1 LTNSWLPEGFERL
14 GRIQGEPR
22 VSDGSP
28 AAVLLEAAVEV
39 GQIIRTISAIRS
51 LVRRWTP
58 ILRAK
63 RAIEAMLEHKRAF
76 VLVPK
81 LESFEALAAELA
93 GFGVKASRIPDTDI
107 DIKAMRHRLDLT
119 QEQFALH
126 FGLDLDAVRNWE
138 HGRRKPDTAARSYL
152 RAICNDPAA
161 VEAALWLKP
170 EPPGFTK
177 PAA

>member
-14 GRIQGEPR
+14 GRVPGEPR

-28 AAVLLEAAVEV
+28 AAVLLEGLTEL
-39 GQIIRTISAIRS
+39 RHMKTITAIRA
-51 LVRRWTP
+51 LGRRWTP

-63 RAIEAMLEHKRAF
+63 RAIEAMIANGRAF

-81 LESFEALAAELA
+81 LESIDALTAELA
-93 GFGVKASRIPDTDI
+93 ECGVKASRIPDTDV
-107 DIKAMRHRLDLT
+107 DVKAMRDRLDLT

-126 FGLDLDAVRNWE
+126 YGLDLDAVRNWE

-152 RAICNDPAA
+152 RAIYNDPAA
-161 VEAALWLKP
+161 IETALWLQP
-170 EPPGFTK
+170 EPP
-177 PAA
+177 AER